1 MKPYFSEEQFLWN
14 LLSTKDSQVIYQMW
28 SSASL
33 QHVRHVLGSLQLRLQ
48 ETETGSGGPQE
59 CTPWSPTFYC

>member
-1 MKPYFSEEQFLWN
+1 
-14 LLSTKDSQVIYQMW
+14 MW

-48 ETETGSGGPQE
+48 GTETGLGGLQE
-59 CTPWSPTFYC
+59 CTPWSPTFYCQMMLTTQRAFLRGISRCLGDLF